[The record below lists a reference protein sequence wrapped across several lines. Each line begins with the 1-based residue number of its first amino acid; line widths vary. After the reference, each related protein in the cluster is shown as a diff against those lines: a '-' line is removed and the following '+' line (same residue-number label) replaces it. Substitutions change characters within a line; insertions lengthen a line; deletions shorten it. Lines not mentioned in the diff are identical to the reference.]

1 MATIK
6 NTITM
11 QDKMTPVLRTI
22 IKSMQSTLD
31 VMAGVD
37 NVSNAAFSKM
47 QKDIRA
53 ASDALDNFNSEAHEI
68 PPAANQAANSFSK
81 MEKDVGAASGAL
93 DNLNREVDE
102 IPPAANQ
109 AADSFSRWKNP
120 LVTAA
125 SAIYTIKAALQV
137 VSQVTGIADT
147 FTLTTARLDLMN
159 DGLQTAGEL
168 QNMILASAQRSRAEY
183 GATAAAV
190 SKLGILASEAFSGS
204 EEIVAFSELMNKSF
218 KVGGASIQEQSSA
231 MYQLTQA
238 MAAGKLQGDEFRSI
252 MENAPMLAD
261 AIAKF
266 TGKSK
271 GELKEMSSEGL
282 ITADII
288 KGAMFAAADDINS
301 KFDTMPKTFGDTWTA
316 VKNLTLKAFQP
327 VIERMSA
334 FVNSPGFDQFAQ
346 NVVGGLI
353 WISNAALGVIDAIS
367 GIAGWVSQNWTIIEP
382 IIKAAIAAIGLI
394 IAYTL
399 LMKAVTIAAAA
410 PMALAWMM
418 ANWPLVLLI
427 ATLAVVIGLWNEVGT
442 AGKVLLAVI
451 GAIVAGIV
459 IWIAVQQILNVA
471 LTANPIGV
479 LIMAIAAL
487 IAIIAAVVIW
497 IMKMWKTNMD
507 FKYGIIKIWN
517 DILGFFDQIP
527 VFFQWVGN
535 GIADAFGWAKVQVL
549 EILQGMANGAIDIIN
564 ALINT
569 INMIPGVAIAPIKQ
583 LTFAASAAVEEEA
596 AKQSREY
603 SLQASKD
610 SAAATAAERGA
621 KLESDRAADEIKL
634 ARQMAEAE
642 AQKQAELDNQL
653 AGGLEKY
660 LSQTPEEFDW
670 DKYINAV
677 DIPTIPTIAG
687 GAGGAGNPTIAG
699 GHLDSVGKIK
709 DDVSITDEDI
719 KLLKDVAATEF
730 VNKYTTLRPEM
741 SVSFGDVR
749 ETADVNKIL
758 SVIEDMV
765 EEAYASSLVEAGA

>member
-37 NVSNAAFSKM
+37 KVSNSAFRKM
-47 QKDIRA
+47 QKDVRA
-53 ASDALDNFNSEAHEI
+53 ASDALDNFNR
-68 PPAANQAANSFSK
+68 
-81 MEKDVGAASGAL
+81 D
-93 DNLNREVDE
+93 VDE

-109 AADSFSRWKNP
+109 AANSFSRWKNP

-125 SAIYTIKAALQV
+125 SAIYTIKAALQG

-147 FTLTTARLDLMN
+147 LTLTTARLDLMN
-159 DGLQTAGEL
+159 DGLQTTGEL

-190 SKLGILASEAFSGS
+190 SKLGILASEAFSGT

-252 MENAPMLAD
+252 MENAPMLAE
-261 AIAKF
+261 AIATY

-301 KFDTMPKTFGDTWTA
+301 KFETMPKTFGDTWTS
-316 VKNLTLKAFQP
+316 VKNMTLKAFQP

-353 WISNAALGVIDAIS
+353 WISNAALDVIDIIS

-382 IIKAAIAAIGLI
+382 ILKSVVAAIGLVI
-394 IAYTL
+394 TYTL
-399 LMKAVTIAAAA
+399 LMKAVTIAMAA
-410 PMALAWMM
+410 PMALAWMK
-418 ANWPLVLLI
+418 AHWPLVLLI
-427 ATLAVVIGLWNEVGT
+427 GTLTIIIGLWDEVGT
-442 AGKVLLAVI
+442 AGKALLAII

-471 LTANPIGV
+471 LTANPIGLV
-479 LIMAIAAL
+479 IMAIAAL
-487 IAIIAAVVIW
+487 IAIIAAVIVW
-497 IMKMWKTNMD
+497 TMKMWKTNMD

-527 VFFQWVGN
+527 IFFQWVGN

-564 ALINT
+564 GLIET
-569 INMIPGVAIAPIKQ
+569 INKIPGVAIDPIEQ
-583 LTFAASAAVEEEA
+583 LTFVATAAAEEEA
-596 AKQSREY
+596 AKQARAD

-610 SAAATAAERGA
+610 SAAAKAAERDA
-621 KLESDRAADEIKL
+621 KMESDRAADEIKL

-642 AQKQAELDNQL
+642 AAKQAEQDNQL

-670 DKYINAV
+670 NKYMTA
-677 DIPTIPTIAG
+677 
-687 GAGGAGNPTIAG
+687 AGNPTIAG
-699 GHLDSVGKIK
+699 GDLDSVGKIK

-765 EEAYASSLVEAGA
+765 EEAYASSLVGEGA

>member
-1 MATIK
+1 
-6 NTITM
+6 M

-37 NVSNAAFSKM
+37 KVSNSAFRKM
-47 QKDIRA
+47 QKDVRA
-53 ASDALDNFNSEAHEI
+53 ASDALDNFNR
-68 PPAANQAANSFSK
+68 
-81 MEKDVGAASGAL
+81 D
-93 DNLNREVDE
+93 VDE

-109 AADSFSRWKNP
+109 AANSFSRWKNP

-125 SAIYTIKAALQV
+125 SAIYTIKAALQG

-147 FTLTTARLDLMN
+147 LTLTTARLDLMN
-159 DGLQTAGEL
+159 DGLQTTGEL

-190 SKLGILASEAFSGS
+190 SKLGILASEAFSGT

-252 MENAPMLAD
+252 MENAPMLAE
-261 AIAKF
+261 AIATY

-301 KFDTMPKTFGDTWTA
+301 KFETMPKTFGDTWTS
-316 VKNLTLKAFQP
+316 VKNMTLKAFQP

-353 WISNAALGVIDAIS
+353 WISNAALDVIDIIS

-382 IIKAAIAAIGLI
+382 ILKSVVAAIGLVI
-394 IAYTL
+394 TYTL
-399 LMKAVTIAAAA
+399 LMKAVTIAMAA
-410 PMALAWMM
+410 PMALAWMK
-418 ANWPLVLLI
+418 AHWPLVLLI
-427 ATLAVVIGLWNEVGT
+427 GTLTIIIGLWDEVGT
-442 AGKVLLAVI
+442 AGKALLAII

-471 LTANPIGV
+471 LTANPIGLV
-479 LIMAIAAL
+479 IMAIAAL
-487 IAIIAAVVIW
+487 IAIIAAVIVW
-497 IMKMWKTNMD
+497 TMKMWKTNMD

-527 VFFQWVGN
+527 IFFQWVGN

-564 ALINT
+564 GLIET
-569 INMIPGVAIAPIKQ
+569 INKIPGVAIDPIEQ
-583 LTFAASAAVEEEA
+583 LTFVATAAAEEEA
-596 AKQSREY
+596 AKQARAD

-610 SAAATAAERGA
+610 SAAAKAAERDA
-621 KLESDRAADEIKL
+621 KMESDRAADEIKL

-642 AQKQAELDNQL
+642 AAKQAEQDNQL

-670 DKYINAV
+670 NKYMTA
-677 DIPTIPTIAG
+677 
-687 GAGGAGNPTIAG
+687 AGNPTIAG
-699 GHLDSVGKIK
+699 GDLDSVGKIK

-765 EEAYASSLVEAGA
+765 EEAYASSLVGEGA

>member
-37 NVSNAAFSKM
+37 KVSNSAFRKM
-47 QKDIRA
+47 QKDVRA
-53 ASDALDNFNSEAHEI
+53 ASDALDNFNR
-68 PPAANQAANSFSK
+68 
-81 MEKDVGAASGAL
+81 D
-93 DNLNREVDE
+93 VDE

-109 AADSFSRWKNP
+109 AANSFSRWKNP

-125 SAIYTIKAALQV
+125 SAIYTIKAALQG
-137 VSQVTGIADT
+137 VSQVAGIADT
-147 FTLTTARLDLMN
+147 LTLTTARLDLMN
-159 DGLQTAGEL
+159 DGLQTTGEL

-190 SKLGILASEAFSGS
+190 SKLGILASDAFTST

-218 KVGGASIQEQSSA
+218 KVGGASIQEQTSA

-252 MENAPMLAD
+252 MENAPMLAE
-261 AIAKF
+261 AIATY

-301 KFDTMPKTFGDTWTA
+301 KFETMPKTFGDTWTS
-316 VKNLTLKAFQP
+316 VKNMTLKAFQP

-353 WISNAALGVIDAIS
+353 WISNAALDVIDVIS

-382 IIKAAIAAIGLI
+382 ILKSAVAAIGLV

-410 PMALAWMM
+410 PMALAWMQ

-427 ATLAVVIGLWNEVGT
+427 ATLVVVIGLWNEVGT

-507 FKYGIIKIWN
+507 FKYGVIKIWN
-517 DILGFFDQIP
+517 SILNFFDQIP
-527 VFFQWVGN
+527 IFFQMVGN

-549 EILQGMANGAIDIIN
+549 NILQSMANGAIDIIN
-564 ALINT
+564 GLIET
-569 INMIPGVAIAPIKQ
+569 INKIPGVAIDPIQQ
-583 LTFAASAAVEEEA
+583 LTFATTAAVEEEA
-596 AKQSREY
+596 KKQARAD

-610 SAAATAAERGA
+610 SAAAKAAERDA
-621 KLESDRAADEIKL
+621 KMESDRAADEIKL

-642 AQKQAELDNQL
+642 AAKQAEQDNQL

-670 DKYINAV
+670 NKYMTA
-677 DIPTIPTIAG
+677 
-687 GAGGAGNPTIAG
+687 AGNPTIAG
-699 GHLDSVGKIK
+699 GDLDSVGKIK

-765 EEAYASSLVEAGA
+765 EEAYASSLVGEGA

>member
-1 MATIK
+1 MATVK
-6 NTITM
+6 NTITL

-37 NVSNAAFSKM
+37 KVSNSAFRKM
-47 QKDIRA
+47 QKDVRA
-53 ASDALDNFNSEAHEI
+53 ASDALDDFNR
-68 PPAANQAANSFSK
+68 
-81 MEKDVGAASGAL
+81 D
-93 DNLNREVDE
+93 VDE

-109 AADSFSRWKNP
+109 AANSFSRWKNP

-125 SAIYTIKAALQV
+125 SAIYTIKAALQG
-137 VSQVTGIADT
+137 VSQVTDIADT
-147 FTLTTARLDLMN
+147 LILTTARLDLMN
-159 DGLQTAGEL
+159 DGLQTTGEL

-190 SKLGILASEAFSGS
+190 SKLGILASDAFSS
-204 EEIVAFSELMNKSF
+204 TEEIVAFSELMNKSF
-218 KVGGASIQEQSSA
+218 KVGGASIQEQTSA

-252 MENAPMLAD
+252 MENAPMLAE
-261 AIAKF
+261 AIATY

-301 KFDTMPKTFGDTWTA
+301 KFETMPKTFGDTWTS
-316 VKNLTLKAFQP
+316 VKNMTLKAFQP

-353 WISNAALGVIDAIS
+353 WISNAALDVIDVIS

-382 IIKAAIAAIGLI
+382 ILKSAVAAIGLI

-399 LMKAVTIAAAA
+399 LMKAVTIAMAA
-410 PMALAWMM
+410 PMALAWMK
-418 ANWPLVLLI
+418 AHWPLVLLI
-427 ATLAVVIGLWNEVGT
+427 GTLTIIIGLWDEVGT
-442 AGKVLLAVI
+442 AGKALLAII

-471 LTANPIGV
+471 LTANPIGLV
-479 LIMAIAAL
+479 IMAIAAL
-487 IAIIAAVVIW
+487 IAIIAAVIVW
-497 IMKMWKTNMD
+497 TMKMWKTNMD

-527 VFFQWVGN
+527 IFFQWVGN

-564 ALINT
+564 GLIET
-569 INMIPGVAIAPIKQ
+569 INKIPGVAIDPIEQ
-583 LTFAASAAVEEEA
+583 LTFAATAAAEEEA
-596 AKQSREY
+596 AKQARAD

-610 SAAATAAERGA
+610 SAAAKAAERDA
-621 KLESDRAADEIKL
+621 KMESDRAADEIKL

-642 AQKQAELDNQL
+642 AAKQAEQDNQL

-670 DKYINAV
+670 NKYMTA
-677 DIPTIPTIAG
+677 
-687 GAGGAGNPTIAG
+687 AGNPTIAG
-699 GHLDSVGKIK
+699 GDLDSVGKIK

-741 SVSFGDVR
+741 SVTFGDVR

-765 EEAYASSLVEAGA
+765 EEAYASSLVGEGA

>member
-11 QDKMTPVLRTI
+11 QDKMTPGLTTI

-31 VMAGVD
+31 VMSGVD
-37 NVSNAAFSKM
+37 KVSDSAFRNV
-47 QKDIRA
+47 QKDVRA
-53 ASDALDNFNSEAHEI
+53 ASDAVDNFNR
-68 PPAANQAANSFSK
+68 
-81 MEKDVGAASGAL
+81 D
-93 DNLNREVDE
+93 VDE

-125 SAIYTIKAALQV
+125 SAIYTIKAALQG
-137 VSQVTGIADT
+137 VSRVTDIVDT
-147 FTLTTARLDLMN
+147 FTLTTARINLMN
-159 DGLQTAGEL
+159 DGLQTTSEL

-218 KVGGASIQEQSSA
+218 KVGGASIQEQTSA

-238 MAAGKLQGDEFRSI
+238 MASGKLQGDEFRSI
-252 MENAPMLAD
+252 MENAPMLAE
-261 AIAKF
+261 AIANF

-353 WISNAALGVIDAIS
+353 WISNAALDVIDAIS

-382 IIKAAIAAIGLI
+382 IIKAAIAAIGLV

-399 LMKAVTIAAAA
+399 LVKAVTIAAAA

-427 ATLAVVIGLWNEVGT
+427 ATLAVVIGLWNEVGN

-535 GIADAFGWAKVQVL
+535 GIADAFGWAKVQTL
-549 EILQGMANGAIDIIN
+549 NILQSMANGAIDIIN
-564 ALINT
+564 ALIKT
-569 INMIPGVAIAPIKQ
+569 INMIPGVAIAPIEQ
-583 LTFAASAAVEEEA
+583 LTFAANAAVEEEA
-596 AKQSREY
+596 AKQARAY

-610 SAAATAAERGA
+610 SAASTAAERDA
-621 KLESDRAADEIKL
+621 KLESDRAADEINL

-670 DKYINAV
+670 NKYINAA

-699 GHLDSVGKIK
+699 GNLDSVGKIK

-741 SVSFGDVR
+741 SISFGDVR

-765 EEAYASSLVEAGA
+765 EEAYASSLVEVGT